1 MKMEEFMLRAYLD
14 SSNEVT
20 VMPFENCELKHEEL
34 SVIQNDSILLRKST
48 VLSNG
53 CIRLKFLEDIDLD
66 TFTHIGYQGRMYP
79 LLMGKFIHS
88 IEFDLNYSTD
98 VQMGAIYDKDHTVF
112 RVFAPTAVECRLFIN
127 HQYHE
132 MEKRCGYFETVINE
146 DCHGRHYHYEVSHN
160 DVTHSVIDPYVKG
173 VSANSKE
180 AMVIDFDRIN
190 PGYREHP
197 VPDITNDEAVIYETH
212 IRDMTIHPNSGV
224 KEEWRGKYLGMS
236 KHAIT
241 KHGLSS
247 GLNYVKEL
255 GVTHV
260 ELMPVNDFLTVDE
273 LNINKSYN
281 WGYDPKFFMV
291 PEGSYATDPKNP
303 ITRILELQELI
314 QTLHKNGMKV
324 IFDVVLNHV
333 YEIENSSFEKLVP
346 GYYFRH
352 NDDLS
357 LSNGTGV
364 GNDFASEKIMAR
376 RFITDTIS
384 FWLDYYRIDGYRF
397 DLMGAIDIE
406 TMQGIENLVKEKGR
420 EILLLGEGWD
430 LPTALERSKK
440 TLPEFHDRIPHVHFF
455 NDYFRDAIKGSNFEL
470 MAKGY
475 VNGEGTGI
483 DDIRKMFKGSFSEYS
498 PGMSINYVEVH
509 DNHTLY
515 DRLRYSSS
523 KRQYVLESQHQLATT
538 LVLLSF
544 GTPFLHAGQ
553 EFFRTK
559 FGHGNTYNLSDMLN
573 RMDWNRRAKYQDN
586 IEFVKSLI
594 AFRKNEPV
602 FKLKDKDAIEDA
614 VSVLSFDHLSNVFGV
629 KINYKERDFIIMI
642 NPTETSAELSFGSDA
657 SYRIEISNQRNVDT
671 AIYRGSFY
679 IKGYEVAIL
688 AKADFESNTIGER
701 GLNG

>member
-1 MKMEEFMLRAYLD
+1 MLKAYLD
-14 SSNEVT
+14 SPNEITVT
-20 VMPFENCELKHEEL
+20 PFDNHELVHEEIRVVQNNSPL
-34 SVIQNDSILLRKST
+34 ERKNLVI
-48 VLSNG
+48 SNN
-53 CIRLKFLEDIDLD
+53 CIRLRFLKDIDLD
-66 TFTHIGYQGRMYP
+66 AYTFIEYNGMTYP
-79 LLMGKFIHS
+79 LLMGRYVHS
-88 IEFDLNYSTD
+88 IEFDLKYSTS
-98 VQMGAIYDKDHTVF
+98 VQMGPIYSKEKTVF
-112 RVFAPTAVECRLFIN
+112 RAFAPTAIECHLVLEDEYFKMKKIN
-127 HQYHE
+127 
-132 MEKRCGYFETVINE
+132 GYFEISINE
-146 DCHGRHYHYEVSHN
+146 DCHDKYYHYEVSHN
-160 DVTHSVIDPYVKG
+160 DVTHAVIDPYVKG
-173 VSANSKE
+173 ISANSKE

-190 PGYREHP
+190 PGFREHP
-197 VPDITNDEAVIYETH
+197 VPEIPNDEAIIYETH

-224 KEEWRGKYLGMS
+224 KKEWRGKYLGMT
-236 KHAIT
+236 KQAFT

-247 GLNYVKEL
+247 GLNYLAEL
-255 GVTHV
+255 GITHV

-273 LNINKSYN
+273 LNISKSYN

-291 PEGSYATDPKNP
+291 PEGSYSTDPKNP
-303 ITRILELQELI
+303 ITRILELQQLI
-314 QTLHKNGMKV
+314 ETLHKNGMKV
-324 IFDVVLNHV
+324 ILDVVLNHV

-364 GNDFASEKIMAR
+364 GNDFASEKLMAR
-376 RFITDTIS
+376 RFIIDTIS
-384 FWLDYYRIDGYRF
+384 FWLDYYRVDGYRF

-406 TMQGIENLVKEKGR
+406 TMQGIEKLVKEIDR

-430 LPTALERSKK
+430 LPTALDYSKK
-440 TLPEFHDRIPHVHFF
+440 TLPEFKSRIPTVHFF
-455 NDYFRDAIKGSNFEL
+455 NDHFRDAIKGSNFEL

-475 VNGEGTGI
+475 VNSEGTGI
-483 DDIRKMFKGSFSEYS
+483 DSIRKMFTGFFDEYS
-498 PGMSINYVEVH
+498 AAMSVNYVEVH

-515 DRLRYSSS
+515 DRLRYSSG
-523 KRQYVLESQHQLATT
+523 KRQYVLESQHQLATA

-594 AFRKNEPV
+594 NFRKSEPV
-602 FKLKDKDAIEDA
+602 FKLKDKNSIEKAIT
-614 VSVLSFDHLSNVFGV
+614 LLTFDHLSNVFGV
-629 KINYKERDFIIMI
+629 RINHEDSDFIIMI
-642 NPTETSAELSFGSDA
+642 NPTETSAELSFGNEG
-657 SYRIEISNQRNVDT
+657 SYKIKISNQRNVDE
-671 AIYRGSFY
+671 AVYRNSFY

-688 AKADFESNTIGER
+688 TKTGSEFTNIEER

>member
-1 MKMEEFMLRAYLD
+1 MLRAYLD
-14 SSNEVT
+14 SSHEIT
-20 VMPFENCELKHEEL
+20 VKSPGNYAMNHEDI
-34 SVIQNDSILLRKST
+34 SVIQNNTYLRCESS
-48 VLSNG
+48 VISNE
-53 CIRLKFLEDIDLD
+53 CIHLKFSEAIDMDSYTYIEYHGIL
-66 TFTHIGYQGRMYP
+66 YP
-79 LLMGKFIHS
+79 LLMGTYTQS
-88 IEFDLNYSTD
+88 IGFDMKYSTD
-98 VQMGAIYDKDHTVF
+98 IQMGSIYSKTHTVF
-112 RVFAPTAVECRLFIN
+112 RVFAPTAVECRLLID
-127 HQYHE
+127 HSYYE
-132 MEKRCGYFETVINE
+132 MEKINGYFESVVNE

-160 DVTHSVIDPYVKG
+160 DVTHFVIDPYVKG
-173 VSANSKE
+173 LAANSKE

-197 VPDITNDEAVIYETH
+197 VPDIPNDEAIIYETH
-212 IRDMTIHPNSGV
+212 IRDMTTHPNSGIRQD
-224 KEEWRGKYLGMS
+224 WRGKYIGM
-236 KHAIT
+236 AQQAFT

-260 ELMPVNDFLTVDE
+260 ELMPVNDFITVDE

-303 ITRILELQELI
+303 IARILELQKLI
-314 QTLHKNGMKV
+314 ETLHENGMKV
-324 IFDVVLNHV
+324 ILDVVLNHV
-333 YEIENSSFEKLVP
+333 YEVENSSFEKLVP

-364 GNDFASEKIMAR
+364 GNDFASEKMMAR
-376 RFITDTIS
+376 RFICDTTS

-406 TMQGIENLVKEKGR
+406 TMQETLNLVKGMDR

-430 LPTALERSKK
+430 LPTALDQSKK
-440 TLPEFHDRIPHVHFF
+440 TLPEFSDRLPALHFF
-455 NDYFRDAIKGSNFEL
+455 NDHFRDAVKGNNFEL

-475 VNGEGTGI
+475 VNGEGADI
-483 DDIRKMFKGSFSEYS
+483 NEIRKLFTGFFEDYS
-498 PGMSINYVEVH
+498 ADMSINYVEVH

-515 DRLRYSSS
+515 DRLRYSSGKPQS
-523 KRQYVLESQHQLATT
+523 VLESQHQLASA

-594 AFRKNEPV
+594 EFRKKEPV
-602 FKLKDKDAIEDA
+602 FKLTDASTIEKS
-614 VSVLSFDHLSNVFGV
+614 VSVLTFDHFSNVFGV
-629 KINYKERDFIIMI
+629 RVTFQCSDFIIVI
-642 NPTETSAELSFGSDA
+642 NPTETSAELTFGSDD
-657 SYRIEISNQRNVDT
+657 SFSIKISNQRNVDK
-671 AIYRGSFY
+671 AVYRNNFY
-679 IKGYEVAIL
+679 IKGYEAAVL
-688 AKADFESNTIGER
+688 VKTDSESINIEER
-701 GLNG
+701 GMNG